1 MKIWGECHWPDSG
14 WPSLATL
21 FQHGLFSEGAC
32 SLGTYCPTV
41 NTPLFSP
48 TLTTVLSKITVRGTA
63 FALVPRKT
71 GSGARPLLFLAGS
84 CSPGIG
90 LWPSPVLLWA
100 WHRSSGSLAIT
111 CVAVDV
117 APAFTFASAQY
128 GELHSPWFHEKQA
141 VEQGLFSFLAG
152 SCSPGIGLWPSPVLL
167 WAWHQSSGSLAIT
180 CVAVDVAPAFTFASA
195 QYSSRW
201 SDSRQVVAKPVRAT
215 HRQKHGGAQ
224 VWTKSCPFLTLP
236 LSYHLLLEM

>member
-111 CVAVDV
+111 CVACRRGTSLHLRECAVRGT
-117 APAFTFASAQY
+117 AFALVPRKTGSGARALLFF
-128 GELHSPWFHEKQA
+128 GWELLSWYR
-141 VEQGLFSFLAG
+141 
-152 SCSPGIGLWPSPVLL
+152 
-167 WAWHQSSGSLAIT
+167 SLAIT
-180 CVAVDVAPAFTFASA
+180 CFAVGVAPVFRLLGHHLCRCGCGTSLHLRECAVLLS
-195 QYSSRW
+195 
-201 SDSRQVVAKPVRAT
+201 VV
-215 HRQKHGGAQ
+215 
-224 VWTKSCPFLTLP
+224 
-236 LSYHLLLEM
+236 